1 MNSQVILDL
10 IMRLLWIK
18 LHTECGDVYLDIIVF
33 YHRMEPAGRRWFDL
47 LDQLVD
53 MGS

>member
-1 MNSQVILDL
+1 MQGQVILDL
-10 IMRLLWIK
+10 LARLLWIK

-33 YHRMEPAGRRWFDL
+33 YHRMEPIGRSWIDL

-53 MGS
+53 VRS